1 MPQTHAT
8 PTAAPA
14 RPQLGHS
21 RRATH
26 AGQYR
31 AAKSPQELAEM
42 RAAFS
47 LSEALLISSDAFM
60 DDGRRVLSPECQ
72 RAVNAARACAPT
84 AASQW
89 LGVILAH
96 SARFK
101 TTACTNQVV
110 RDGCCRYEVEPKYFG
125 CLFSHGP
132 SRDMRRDP
140 LVHYYEPCVP
150 RPEPRAPPSLP
161 RGDRART
168 HARSRA
174 PQSPALTRHTLARIP
189 VPRARAL
196 TALGRICRRP
206 AGCASTGHAPSASN
220 SRARGPI
227 ARRPRPIARA
237 RTRSLVI
244 PLRPCASHAFPPA
257 PLSSLVCTRV
267 HAAAASRH
275 LARRPRRAPL
285 ISPYVP
291 RRCLRP
297 DGGCPAD
304 CDASCSYAHNT
315 TEIMHH
321 PIRLLRQVSA
331 YLVSRPSLAQ
341 LKNPPKLHIKNGS
354 RDKGAHGK
362 GGGGSSNAA
371 GNALGNVPGMP
382 PALMALISLRLDLDG
397 FTFPMSV
404 SGMGASG
411 SSASATEGGDKHD
424 ACAAPRG
431 AFFTK
436 GNLLPLALHEASS
449 RHAAKVAEFIDVEDA
464 KYKGSRYK
472 IKTDLGWTHRW
483 FAPGERRRDLPC
495 VYLPCVY
502 LPCVYISPVCISPV
516 AAAVPPSCHSPPF
529 NLFASPP
536 PILSSP

>member
-47 LSEALLISSDAFM
+47 LSEALLISSDALM

-132 SRDMRRDP
+132 WRDMRRDP

-168 HARSRA
+168 HARSPFVRA
-174 PQSPALTRHTLARIP
+174 HAAL
-189 VPRARAL
+189 
-196 TALGRICRRP
+196 
-206 AGCASTGHAPSASN
+206 
-220 SRARGPI
+220 SRAHPC
-227 ARRPRPIARA
+227 AARA
-237 RTRSLVI
+237 RPHGSRANLPATCRVRFDGTRALGLQFARAGANRAQAATNSTRAHALPRDSPSPVCFSRLPPCPPLVARVHACACCCRLA
-244 PLRPCASHAFPPA
+244 PPRTAPPTCASHLSTRAAQMPA
-257 PLSSLVCTRV
+257 P
-267 HAAAASRH
+267 
-275 LARRPRRAPL
+275 
-285 ISPYVP
+285 
-291 RRCLRP
+291 
-297 DGGCPAD
+297 
-304 CDASCSYAHNT
+304 
-315 TEIMHH
+315 
-321 PIRLLRQVSA
+321 
-331 YLVSRPSLAQ
+331 
-341 LKNPPKLHIKNGS
+341 
-354 RDKGAHGK
+354 
-362 GGGGSSNAA
+362 
-371 GNALGNVPGMP
+371 
-382 PALMALISLRLDLDG
+382 
-397 FTFPMSV
+397 
-404 SGMGASG
+404 
-411 SSASATEGGDKHD
+411 
-424 ACAAPRG
+424 
-431 AFFTK
+431 
-436 GNLLPLALHEASS
+436 
-449 RHAAKVAEFIDVEDA
+449 
-464 KYKGSRYK
+464 
-472 IKTDLGWTHRW
+472 
-483 FAPGERRRDLPC
+483 RRRLPGRLRRL
-495 VYLPCVY
+495 V
-502 LPCVYISPVCISPV
+502 
-516 AAAVPPSCHSPPF
+516 
-529 NLFASPP
+529 
-536 PILSSP
+536 